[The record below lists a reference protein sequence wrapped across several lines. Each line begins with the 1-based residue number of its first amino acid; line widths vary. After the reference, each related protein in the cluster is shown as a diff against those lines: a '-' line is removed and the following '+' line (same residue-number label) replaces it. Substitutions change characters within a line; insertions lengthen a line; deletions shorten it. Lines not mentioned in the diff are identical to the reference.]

1 MSQQRIFKLPV
12 VSEPPPAPDAPVDLS
27 IVVPVFNEVPLLE
40 ELHARLQAVCEEL
53 GRSYELIFVDDGST
67 DSSFQMLQKLKAQ
80 DPHIRIIRFTR
91 NFGQQ
96 AAVLAAFRHSRGDVV
111 VQIDSDLQNPPEE
124 ISKLL
129 DALEENI
136 DLVTTRPRKRQDTLL
151 RNLGSRFLVW
161 LGQTVSGNAFK
172 LNLSSFRA
180 MRRSVIE
187 KIDACSDRSRY
198 MAVLMSWMA
207 VPTVEIEVEHQQ
219 RERGETKYSL
229 FTLIK
234 LAWDIV
240 TGFSN
245 LPLRLVTYLGL
256 LGSVLGFLLSAFL
269 LYQRVVQGIL
279 IDGFVVLSS
288 VFAFFAGVQLF
299 SIGLLGE
306 YLGRVYLQVQNRPDY
321 IVDKVVD

>member
-1 MSQQRIFKLPV
+1 MSQQRIYKLPV
-12 VSEPPPAPDAPVDLS
+12 VSEPSPAPDAPIDLS

-40 ELHARLQAVCEEL
+40 ELHVRLRTVCEEL
-53 GRSYELIFVDDGST
+53 DRRYELIFVDDGST

-161 LGQTVSGNAFK
+161 LGQTVSGNAFRATARNK
-172 LNLSSFRA
+172 VLSAAR
-180 MRRSVIE
+180 
-187 KIDACSDRSRY
+187 
-198 MAVLMSWMA
+198 
-207 VPTVEIEVEHQQ
+207 
-219 RERGETKYSL
+219 YSL
-229 FTLIK
+229 
-234 LAWDIV
+234 
-240 TGFSN
+240 GFSTGSN
-245 LPLRLVTYLGL
+245 CRLNEFSSRSQALRRRITASL
-256 LGSVLGFLLSAFL
+256 LA
-269 LYQRVVQGIL
+269 RI
-279 IDGFVVLSS
+279 
-288 VFAFFAGVQLF
+288 
-299 SIGLLGE
+299 
-306 YLGRVYLQVQNRPDY
+306 RNR
-321 IVDKVVD
+321 